1 MGLQNESQQLHEEMA
16 TRSENSDTESNE
28 TWNISGNEI
37 RSEGSEVVF
46 LENNNDVV
54 RTILMTRRRGGTIKI
69 ENNKI
74 ISTGGGRVGI
84 CKIGKNYYNW
94 GVLIF
99 LLVLIFGL
107 ANWEKSTA
115 TQSTMSRLTILIS
128 HGGSWVHSTYKNG
141 KTKGVIVSKKITL
154 EELRN
159 KVYDIANLG
168 SNEYEI
174 IMKVIYDSTKNARPV
189 AIVDDDDVRI
199 FITESISR
207 SYKIPL
213 CITLKRRLSNQ
224 QATVDFRQLPM
235 SVDLNLDTRADLE
248 DNNQYRDSENY
259 LGEEEL

>member
-1 MGLQNESQQLHEEMA
+1 MA

-46 LENNNDVV
+46 LENNNEVV
-54 RTILMTRRRGGTIKI
+54 RTILRTRRRGGTIKI
-69 ENNKI
+69 ANNKI

-115 TQSTMSRLTILIS
+115 TQ
-128 HGGSWVHSTYKNG
+128 
-141 KTKGVIVSKKITL
+141 
-154 EELRN
+154 
-159 KVYDIANLG
+159 
-168 SNEYEI
+168 
-174 IMKVIYDSTKNARPV
+174 
-189 AIVDDDDVRI
+189 
-199 FITESISR
+199 
-207 SYKIPL
+207 
-213 CITLKRRLSNQ
+213 RLSNQ
-224 QATVDFRQLPM
+224 QATVAFRQLPM
-235 SVDLNLDTRADLE
+235 SVDLNLGTRADLE

>member
-46 LENNNDVV
+46 LDINNEVI
-54 RTILMTRRRGGTIKI
+54 RTILMTTGRGGTINI
-69 ENNKI
+69 VNNKI
-74 ISTGGGRVGI
+74 FSTKGGRVGI
-84 CKIGKNYYNW
+84 GKIGKNYCNW
-94 GVLIF
+94 RVLIF

-107 ANWEKSTA
+107 ANWEKSAA

-128 HGGSWVHSTYKNG
+128 YGGSWVHSTYTNG
-141 KTKGVIVSKKITL
+141 KIKGVLVSEKITL
-154 EELRN
+154 EKLRN
-159 KVYDIANLG
+159 KVYYIANLDP
-168 SNEYEI
+168 NEYEI
-174 IMKVIYDSTKNARPV
+174 TMK
-189 AIVDDDDVRI
+189 
-199 FITESISR
+199 

-213 CITLKRRLSNQ
+213 CITLKRRLRNQ

-235 SVDLNLDTRADLE
+235 SVDLNLGTRADLE